1 MKDLLLK
8 YKSFILYVFFGGCT
22 TVINIATYALFS
34 RVFHAGTI
42 LSNIAAWI
50 LAVSAAYITNKIW
63 VFESEVKD
71 PRGLMREIISFI
83 VCRLATGAMDM
94 VIMYV
99 SVEMLHW
106 NDLIMKV
113 ISNVLVILLNFVF
126 SKLIIFRKQQ
136 S

>member
-1 MKDLLLK
+1 MKDMILK

-42 LSNIAAWI
+42 GSNIAAWI
-50 LAVSAAYITNKIW
+50 FAVSAAYITNKIW

-71 PRGLMREIISFI
+71 PQGLVREIISFI
-83 VCRLATGAMDM
+83 ICRLATGAMDM
-94 VIMYV
+94 AIMYV
-99 SVEMLHW
+99 SVEVLHW

-113 ISNVLVILLNFVF
+113 ISNILVIMLNFVF
-126 SKLIIFRKQQ
+126 SKLVIFRKR